1 MHGRAVTRCSNQV
14 SLTSKERISNVL
26 RLHHGLASR
35 RLACRIWEY
44 VGSRCTK
51 VHLPPFFVPLAP
63 LSTRSSWADDG
74 CQFQLPVWLA
84 RAAPSNCWRNRRASR
99 KQVSTKEWHDEP
111 SICEQ
116 CVQTL
121 HILIIISSSCTAS
134 CTGVHTCFL
143 VAPNQLAW
151 NYFAT
156 AYTWYRRITDLPRLT

>member
-1 MHGRAVTRCSNQV
+1 MNVCAALTPWSGKLAAGMSN
-14 SLTSKERISNVL
+14 LRI
-26 RLHHGLASR
+26 R
-35 RLACRIWEY
+35 RLPLHQ
-44 VGSRCTK
+44 S
-51 VHLPPFFVPLAP
+51 PSSPFFFPLAP

-143 VAPNQLAW
+143 VAPNQLA
-151 NYFAT
+151 
-156 AYTWYRRITDLPRLT
+156 